1 MLVLVLVLMRI
12 LVKLESTGAGAD
24 ASTCGVSTVL
34 SGSRVVGGFIILYLC
49 CLISSTCFGSRR
61 SSELVAKRIVL
72 ESHNW
77 IARAKMLV
85 LPRVEAVV
93 YFEIG

>member
-34 SGSRVVGGFIILYLC
+34 SGSRVVGGFYNF
-49 CLISSTCFGSRR
+49 ISLLLDFIN
-61 SSELVAKRIVL
+61 LF
-72 ESHNW
+72 W
-77 IARAKMLV
+77 Q
-85 LPRVEAVV
+85 P
-93 YFEIG
+93 